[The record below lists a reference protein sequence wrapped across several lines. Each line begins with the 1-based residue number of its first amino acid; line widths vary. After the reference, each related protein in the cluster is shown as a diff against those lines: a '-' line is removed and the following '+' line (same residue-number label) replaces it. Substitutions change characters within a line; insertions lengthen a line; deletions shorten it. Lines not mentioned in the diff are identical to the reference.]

1 MSIDLDGIVQAYI
14 ACRDQ
19 RDRIKQEAK
28 DKCAQIEQMMSDAEG
43 YMMQHLKD
51 TGTESVKTAHG
62 TFYRNKFTRA
72 KVEDAA
78 AFFGYVR
85 DNDRVDL
92 LEKRVAKTAVVDDLE
107 NGIETPGVTMTS
119 GFEVRIRRK

>member
-85 DNDRVDL
+85 DNDRFDL

-119 GFEVRIRRK
+119 GFEVRIRRT